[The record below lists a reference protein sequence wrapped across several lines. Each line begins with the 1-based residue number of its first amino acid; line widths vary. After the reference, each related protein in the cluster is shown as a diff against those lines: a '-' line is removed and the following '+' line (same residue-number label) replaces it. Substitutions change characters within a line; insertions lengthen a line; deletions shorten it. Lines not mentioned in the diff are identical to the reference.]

1 MTDDKRCK
9 LCQEPVP
16 QITIYTLNRIA
27 VKRGFCSWTCLT
39 MKLGYDEVSKIIE
52 KEKVEGMNIET
63 GLNHRGKP
71 HQGIDKAM
79 QTRDKAN
86 GCKGNV

>member
-1 MTDDKRCK
+1 
-9 LCQEPVP
+9 
-16 QITIYTLNRIA
+16 
-27 VKRGFCSWTCLT
+27 